1 MVRPSSTVLNRRVL
15 LLLLSSL
22 SLLPSASLT
31 LRRDFLSS
39 SIFTANSVAASA
51 SASVAAQ
58 KYDQYA
64 PSYDNLDSP
73 DSPLPRLLSLTGGR
87 RRLLSSASGDVFEI
101 GAGTGA
107 NLAFYNFS
115 SIDRL
120 TLSDVSKN
128 MLDVAKRKLEDYPKE
143 IRDKVKFVINDGILP
158 PNPNPSSSI
167 SMVGRFDSVVCTFTL
182 CVIGGDESP
191 QVLSNM
197 SSLLKPGSGTA
208 FVFENTLPVDPFLS
222 KYFSLAGPIIA
233 RADSTK
239 LCKNDIDVTQLI
251 ERTDMRIVKKE
262 VFASGLFTSYICKKN

>member
-39 SIFTANSVAASA
+39 SIFTANSVAASASA

-143 IRDKVKFVINDGILP
+143 IRDKVTFVINDGILP
-158 PNPNPSSSI
+158 QNPSS

>member
-39 SIFTANSVAASA
+39 SIFAAASASASA

-143 IRDKVKFVINDGILP
+143 IRDKVTFVINDGILP
-158 PNPNPSSSI
+158 QNPSS